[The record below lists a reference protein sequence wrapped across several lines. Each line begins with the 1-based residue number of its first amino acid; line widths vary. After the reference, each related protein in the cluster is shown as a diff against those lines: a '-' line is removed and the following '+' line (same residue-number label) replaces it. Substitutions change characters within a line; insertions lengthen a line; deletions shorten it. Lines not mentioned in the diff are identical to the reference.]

1 MDTGDTRSVDVLEVI
16 SDHNTYKIL
25 KLVSMKQDG
34 YTIEQLS
41 KALELTK
48 KQLYFRIKK
57 LGKTG
62 LVKRQNG
69 KISTTILGNS
79 VINAMRPVHDALR
92 IHIQLKA
99 IDTFALSGGNS
110 RREINLLIDTMI
122 EDGAIRK
129 MIKEVPRR
137 YASGNNYLNQLF
149 LECQTHSWLIIFAM
163 EIPIASTNIPIR
175 IVLFSLLLWRTTLFV
190 SI

>member
-1 MDTGDTRSVDVLEVI
+1 MHTGNTRSIDVLEVI
-16 SDHNTYKIL
+16 SNHNTYKIL
-25 KLVSMKQDG
+25 KLVSMKEDG
-34 YTIEQLS
+34 YAIEQLS
-41 KALELTK
+41 KVLELTK

-57 LGKTG
+57 LVKTG

-99 IDTFALSGGNS
+99 IDTFVSGGNS

-129 MIKEVPRR
+129 MIKKVPT
-137 YASGNNYLNQLF
+137 GVQ
-149 LECQTHSWLIIFAM
+149 
-163 EIPIASTNIPIR
+163 
-175 IVLFSLLLWRTTLFV
+175 
-190 SI
+190 

>member
-1 MDTGDTRSVDVLEVI
+1 MDTGDTRSIDVLGVI
-16 SDHNTYKIL
+16 SNRNAYKIL

-34 YTIEQLS
+34 YTIKQLS
-41 KALELTK
+41 KVLELTK
-48 KQLYFRIKK
+48 KQLYFRIRK
-57 LGKTG
+57 LAKTG

-69 KISTTILGNS
+69 KSSTTVLGNS

-99 IDTFALSGGNS
+99 IDTFALSGANS

-129 MIKEVPRR
+129 MIKKVPI
-137 YASGNNYLNQLF
+137 GVQ
-149 LECQTHSWLIIFAM
+149 
-163 EIPIASTNIPIR
+163 
-175 IVLFSLLLWRTTLFV
+175 
-190 SI
+190 

>member
-1 MDTGDTRSVDVLEVI
+1 MDTGDTRSVDVLEAI

-25 KLVSMKQDG
+25 KLVSMKWDG

-41 KALELTK
+41 EVLKLTK

-57 LGKTG
+57 LAKTG
-62 LVKRQNG
+62 LVKRQNDM
-69 KISTTILGNS
+69 ISATILGNS
-79 VINAMRPVHDALR
+79 VMNAMRLVHDALR

-110 RREINLLIDTMI
+110 RREINLLIDAMI

-129 MIKEVPRR
+129 MIKGVPTRV
-137 YASGNNYLNQLF
+137 Q
-149 LECQTHSWLIIFAM
+149 
-163 EIPIASTNIPIR
+163 
-175 IVLFSLLLWRTTLFV
+175 
-190 SI
+190 

>member
-1 MDTGDTRSVDVLEVI
+1 MDTGDTRSIDVLEVI
-16 SDHNTYKIL
+16 SNRNAYKIL

-41 KALELTK
+41 KVLDLTK

-57 LGKTG
+57 LAKTG

-69 KISTTILGNS
+69 KISTTVLGNS

-137 YASGNNYLNQLF
+137 YASRNNYLNQLF
-149 LECQTHSWLIIFAM
+149 LECQTHSWLYFCHGNTY
-163 EIPIASTNIPIR
+163 S
-175 IVLFSLLLWRTTLFV
+175 FY
-190 SI
+190 

>member
-1 MDTGDTRSVDVLEVI
+1 M
-16 SDHNTYKIL
+16 
-25 KLVSMKQDG
+25 
-34 YTIEQLS
+34 
-41 KALELTK
+41 TK

-57 LGKTG
+57 LAKTG

-69 KISTTILGNS
+69 KLSATVLGNS

-129 MIKEVPRR
+129 MIKKVP
-137 YASGNNYLNQLF
+137 SGFQ
-149 LECQTHSWLIIFAM
+149 
-163 EIPIASTNIPIR
+163 
-175 IVLFSLLLWRTTLFV
+175 
-190 SI
+190 

>member
-1 MDTGDTRSVDVLEVI
+1 MDTGDTRSIDVLEVI
-16 SDHNTYKIL
+16 SNRNAYKIL

-41 KALELTK
+41 KVLELTK

-57 LGKTG
+57 LAKTG

-69 KISTTILGNS
+69 KLSATVLGNS
-79 VINAMRPVHDALR
+79 VINAMRPVHNALR

-129 MIKEVPRR
+129 MIKKV
-137 YASGNNYLNQLF
+137 
-149 LECQTHSWLIIFAM
+149 
-163 EIPIASTNIPIR
+163 STG
-175 IVLFSLLLWRTTLFV
+175 VQ
-190 SI
+190 

>member
-1 MDTGDTRSVDVLEVI
+1 MDTGDTRSIDVLEVI
-16 SDHNTYKIL
+16 SDRNAYKIL

-41 KALELTK
+41 KVLELTK

-57 LGKTG
+57 LAKTG

-69 KISTTILGNS
+69 KLSATVLGNS
-79 VINAMRPVHDALR
+79 VINAMRPVHNALR

-129 MIKEVPRR
+129 MIRVPD
-137 YASGNNYLNQLF
+137 
-149 LECQTHSWLIIFAM
+149 
-163 EIPIASTNIPIR
+163 
-175 IVLFSLLLWRTTLFV
+175 
-190 SI
+190 

>member
-1 MDTGDTRSVDVLEVI
+1 MDTGDIRSIDVLEVI
-16 SDHNTYKIL
+16 SNHNTYKIL

-34 YTIEQLS
+34 YTFEQLS
-41 KALELTK
+41 KVLELTK

-57 LGKTG
+57 LVKTG

-79 VINAMRPVHDALR
+79 VINAMRPVHDILR

-99 IDTFALSGGNS
+99 MDTFALSGGNS

-129 MIKEVPRR
+129 MIKKVP
-137 YASGNNYLNQLF
+137 SGFQ
-149 LECQTHSWLIIFAM
+149 
-163 EIPIASTNIPIR
+163 
-175 IVLFSLLLWRTTLFV
+175 
-190 SI
+190 

>member
-1 MDTGDTRSVDVLEVI
+1 
-16 SDHNTYKIL
+16 
-25 KLVSMKQDG
+25 MKQDG

-41 KALELTK
+41 KVLELTK

-69 KISTTILGNS
+69 KISNTILGNS

-110 RREINLLIDTMI
+110 RREINLLIDSMI
-122 EDGAIRK
+122 EDVAIRK
-129 MIKEVPRR
+129 MIKEVPT
-137 YASGNNYLNQLF
+137 GVQ
-149 LECQTHSWLIIFAM
+149 
-163 EIPIASTNIPIR
+163 
-175 IVLFSLLLWRTTLFV
+175 
-190 SI
+190 

>member
-1 MDTGDTRSVDVLEVI
+1 MDTGDTRSIDVLEVL
-16 SDHNTYKIL
+16 SNRNAYKIL

-34 YTIEQLS
+34 YTIEQLN
-41 KALELTK
+41 KVLELTK

-57 LGKTG
+57 LAKTG

-69 KISTTILGNS
+69 KLSATVLGNS
-79 VINAMRPVHDALR
+79 VINAMRPVHNALR

-129 MIKEVPRR
+129 MIKKVPT
-137 YASGNNYLNQLF
+137 GVQ
-149 LECQTHSWLIIFAM
+149 
-163 EIPIASTNIPIR
+163 
-175 IVLFSLLLWRTTLFV
+175 
-190 SI
+190 

>member
-1 MDTGDTRSVDVLEVI
+1 
-16 SDHNTYKIL
+16 
-25 KLVSMKQDG
+25 MKQDG

-79 VINAMRPVHDALR
+79 VINAMRPVHHALR
-92 IHIQLKA
+92 IHIQFKA

-129 MIKEVPRR
+129 MIRVPDR
-137 YASGNNYLNQLF
+137 
-149 LECQTHSWLIIFAM
+149 
-163 EIPIASTNIPIR
+163 
-175 IVLFSLLLWRTTLFV
+175 SLV
-190 SI
+190 S

>member
-1 MDTGDTRSVDVLEVI
+1 MDTGDTRSVDVLEAI

-34 YTIEQLS
+34 CTIEQLS
-41 KALELTK
+41 KVLELTK

-110 RREINLLIDTMI
+110 RREINLLIDLMI
-122 EDGAIRK
+122 EDGVIRK
-129 MIKEVPRR
+129 MIKEVPT
-137 YASGNNYLNQLF
+137 GVQ
-149 LECQTHSWLIIFAM
+149 
-163 EIPIASTNIPIR
+163 
-175 IVLFSLLLWRTTLFV
+175 
-190 SI
+190 

>member
-1 MDTGDTRSVDVLEVI
+1 
-16 SDHNTYKIL
+16 
-25 KLVSMKQDG
+25 MKQDG

-41 KALELTK
+41 KVLELTK

-57 LGKTG
+57 LAKTG

-69 KISTTILGNS
+69 KISTTVLGNS
-79 VINAMRPVHDALR
+79 VINAMRPVHNALR

-129 MIKEVPRR
+129 MIKKVPT
-137 YASGNNYLNQLF
+137 GVQ
-149 LECQTHSWLIIFAM
+149 
-163 EIPIASTNIPIR
+163 
-175 IVLFSLLLWRTTLFV
+175 
-190 SI
+190 

>member
-1 MDTGDTRSVDVLEVI
+1 MDTGDTRSIDVLEVI
-16 SDHNTYKIL
+16 SNRNAYKIL

-41 KALELTK
+41 KVLELTK

-57 LGKTG
+57 LVKTG
-62 LVKRQNG
+62 
-69 KISTTILGNS
+69 LGNS

-129 MIKEVPRR
+129 MIKKVPT
-137 YASGNNYLNQLF
+137 GVQ
-149 LECQTHSWLIIFAM
+149 
-163 EIPIASTNIPIR
+163 
-175 IVLFSLLLWRTTLFV
+175 
-190 SI
+190 

>member
-1 MDTGDTRSVDVLEVI
+1 MDTGDTRSIDVLEVI
-16 SDHNTYKIL
+16 SNRNAYKIL

-41 KALELTK
+41 KVLELTK

-57 LGKTG
+57 LAKTG

-69 KISTTILGNS
+69 KLSATVLGNS
-79 VINAMRPVHDALR
+79 VINAMRPVHNALR

-110 RREINLLIDTMI
+110 RREINLLIDAMI
-122 EDGAIRK
+122 EDR
-129 MIKEVPRR
+129 P
-137 YASGNNYLNQLF
+137 SGG
-149 LECQTHSWLIIFAM
+149 
-163 EIPIASTNIPIR
+163 
-175 IVLFSLLLWRTTLFV
+175 
-190 SI
+190 

>member
-1 MDTGDTRSVDVLEVI
+1 MDTGDTRSIDVLEVI
-16 SDHNTYKIL
+16 SNRNAYKIL

-41 KALELTK
+41 KVLDLTK

-57 LGKTG
+57 LAKTG

-69 KISTTILGNS
+69 KLSATVLGNS
-79 VINAMRPVHDALR
+79 VINAMRPVHNAMR

-129 MIKEVPRR
+129 MIKKVPT
-137 YASGNNYLNQLF
+137 GVQ
-149 LECQTHSWLIIFAM
+149 
-163 EIPIASTNIPIR
+163 
-175 IVLFSLLLWRTTLFV
+175 
-190 SI
+190 

>member
-1 MDTGDTRSVDVLEVI
+1 MDTGDTRSIDVLEVI
-16 SDHNTYKIL
+16 SNRNAYKIL

-41 KALELTK
+41 KVLELTK

-57 LGKTG
+57 LAKTG

-69 KISTTILGNS
+69 KLSATVLGNS
-79 VINAMRPVHDALR
+79 VINAMRPVHNALR

-129 MIKEVPRR
+129 MIKKVPT
-137 YASGNNYLNQLF
+137 GVQ
-149 LECQTHSWLIIFAM
+149 
-163 EIPIASTNIPIR
+163 
-175 IVLFSLLLWRTTLFV
+175 
-190 SI
+190 

>member
-1 MDTGDTRSVDVLEVI
+1 MDTGDTRSIDVLEVI
-16 SDHNTYKIL
+16 SNRNAYKIL

-41 KALELTK
+41 KVLELTK

-57 LGKTG
+57 LAKTG

-69 KISTTILGNS
+69 KLSATVLGNS
-79 VINAMRPVHDALR
+79 VINAMRPVHNALR

-129 MIKEVPRR
+129 MIKK
-137 YASGNNYLNQLF
+137 
-149 LECQTHSWLIIFAM
+149 
-163 EIPIASTNIPIR
+163 IPTG
-175 IVLFSLLLWRTTLFV
+175 VQ
-190 SI
+190 

>member
-1 MDTGDTRSVDVLEVI
+1 MDTGDTRSIDVLEVI
-16 SDHNTYKIL
+16 SNRNAYKIL

-41 KALELTK
+41 KVLELTK

-57 LGKTG
+57 LAKTG

-69 KISTTILGNS
+69 KLSATVLGNS

-122 EDGAIRK
+122 EDEAIRK
-129 MIKEVPRR
+129 MIKKVPT
-137 YASGNNYLNQLF
+137 GVQ
-149 LECQTHSWLIIFAM
+149 
-163 EIPIASTNIPIR
+163 
-175 IVLFSLLLWRTTLFV
+175 
-190 SI
+190 

>member
-1 MDTGDTRSVDVLEVI
+1 MDTGDTRSIDVLEVI
-16 SDHNTYKIL
+16 SNRNAYKIL

-34 YTIEQLS
+34 YTIEQLN
-41 KALELTK
+41 KVLELTK

-57 LGKTG
+57 LAKTG

-69 KISTTILGNS
+69 KLSATVLGNS
-79 VINAMRPVHDALR
+79 VINAMRPVHNALR

-129 MIKEVPRR
+129 MIKKVPT
-137 YASGNNYLNQLF
+137 GVQ
-149 LECQTHSWLIIFAM
+149 
-163 EIPIASTNIPIR
+163 
-175 IVLFSLLLWRTTLFV
+175 
-190 SI
+190 

>member
-1 MDTGDTRSVDVLEVI
+1 
-16 SDHNTYKIL
+16 
-25 KLVSMKQDG
+25 
-34 YTIEQLS
+34 
-41 KALELTK
+41 
-48 KQLYFRIKK
+48 
-57 LGKTG
+57 
-62 LVKRQNG
+62 
-69 KISTTILGNS
+69 
-79 VINAMRPVHDALR
+79 MRPVHDALR

-149 LECQTHSWLIIFAM
+149 LECQTHSWLYFCHGNTY
-163 EIPIASTNIPIR
+163 S
-175 IVLFSLLLWRTTLFV
+175 FY
-190 SI
+190 

>member
-1 MDTGDTRSVDVLEVI
+1 MDTGDTRSIDVLEVI
-16 SDHNTYKIL
+16 SNHNRYKIL

-34 YTIEQLS
+34 TTNTNTSEQLS
-41 KALELTK
+41 KVLELTK

-57 LGKTG
+57 LVKTG

-99 IDTFALSGGNS
+99 MDTFALSGGNS
-110 RREINLLIDTMI
+110 KREINLLIDTMI

-129 MIKEVPRR
+129 MIKKVP
-137 YASGNNYLNQLF
+137 SGFQ
-149 LECQTHSWLIIFAM
+149 
-163 EIPIASTNIPIR
+163 
-175 IVLFSLLLWRTTLFV
+175 
-190 SI
+190 

>member
-1 MDTGDTRSVDVLEVI
+1 MDTGDTRSIDVLEVI
-16 SDHNTYKIL
+16 SNRNAYKIL

-41 KALELTK
+41 KVLELTK

-57 LGKTG
+57 LAKTG

-69 KISTTILGNS
+69 KLSATVFGNS
-79 VINAMRPVHDALR
+79 VINAMRPVHNALR

-99 IDTFALSGGNS
+99 IDTFAVSGGNS
-110 RREINLLIDTMI
+110 RREMNLLIDTMI

-129 MIKEVPRR
+129 MIKRSRLEFSKLV
-137 YASGNNYLNQLF
+137 YTIVASPGL
-149 LECQTHSWLIIFAM
+149 M
-163 EIPIASTNIPIR
+163 IP
-175 IVLFSLLLWRTTLFV
+175 
-190 SI
+190 

>member
-1 MDTGDTRSVDVLEVI
+1 M
-16 SDHNTYKIL
+16 
-25 KLVSMKQDG
+25 
-34 YTIEQLS
+34 
-41 KALELTK
+41 TK

-57 LGKTG
+57 LVKTG

-69 KISTTILGNS
+69 KIRTTILGNS

-129 MIKEVPRR
+129 MIKDVPTEV
-137 YASGNNYLNQLF
+137 
-149 LECQTHSWLIIFAM
+149 
-163 EIPIASTNIPIR
+163 
-175 IVLFSLLLWRTTLFV
+175 
-190 SI
+190 